1 MAKETLRWQV
11 DALCPDAGALTAAGE
26 LLRWGGLV
34 AFPTETVYGLGAH
47 AGDVA
52 AVAALFAVKGRP
64 LQKGLIL
71 HIAAR
76 EELWPYVREVSPLAA
91 RLIEAF
97 WPGPLTLVFKSSGR
111 LPAAVTGGLP
121 TLAVRVPAH
130 PVALG
135 LIRAAGVPVVAP
147 SANLSGRP
155 SPVTAAAVLA
165 DLDGR
170 IDAVIDSGPA
180 PLGVASTVLDVTGE
194 VPRVLRSGAVGA
206 AEIAAVTGTVP
217 EGVAEKE
224 ESFRFGIPLI
234 LVEGAEI
241 AVKAEIERL
250 YARFTMEGKKVG
262 VIAREE
268 NVARYPGT
276 VIPCGRVGDANS
288 VAAGLYVAVGRLATA
303 VDLILFEG
311 VSEEIGFFERLRRLA
326 AQVTRMEARL

>member
-1 MAKETLRWQV
+1 MAKETLRWRV
-11 DALCPDAGALTAAGE
+11 DALCPDAGVLAAAGE
-26 LLRWGGLV
+26 VIRRGGLV

-47 AGDVA
+47 AGDAA
-52 AVAALFAVKGRP
+52 AVAALFAAKGRP
-64 LQKGLIL
+64 PEKALIL

-76 EELWPYVREVSPLAA
+76 EELWPYVKEVSPLAA

-97 WPGPLTLVFKSSGR
+97 WPGPLTLVFKSSGK

-165 DLDGR
+165 DLGGR
-170 IDAVIDSGPA
+170 IDAVIDGGPA
-180 PLGVASTVLDVTGE
+180 PLGVTSTVLDVTGE

-217 EGVAEKE
+217 EGAAGKG

-234 LVEGAEI
+234 LVEGAGA
-241 AVKAEIERL
+241 AVRAEIERL
-250 YARFTMEGKKVG
+250 YTRFTTAGKRVG

-268 NVARYPGT
+268 NAAYYPGS
-276 VIPCGRVGDANS
+276 VIPCGREGDVGS
-288 VAAGLYVAVGRLATA
+288 LAACLYVAIGQLAAA
-303 VDLILFEG
+303 VDLILLEG
-311 VSEEIGFFERLRRLA
+311 PSKSTGFSGRLRRLA
-326 AQVTRMEARL
+326 AQVIRVEEGL